1 MDFQINDE
9 LAMAKKMAKEFTEN
23 ELIPYEE
30 IAEENDGVPDDIRDM
45 IRKKANSAGLFALSV
60 PEEYGGGGLGTLG
73 HVLIIEELAKSTG
86 GLANLIPQPSRILLA
101 CNDEQKERFL
111 LPAVRGEKQECF
123 ALTEAD
129 AGSDTTAIKTKAEK
143 VGNHW
148 VINGAKCFISR
159 ADIADFAI
167 VFAVTGAGP
176 KVTCFL
182 IEKGTPGFSVGQQHK
197 TMGHRGYRQAELVF
211 EDCKVAEENI
221 LGKPHEGF
229 MLMRNW
235 LRSGRILS
243 AARCLGQAER
253 AIMLA
258 RDHAKKRI
266 QFGQPIADFQ
276 VIQFMLAE
284 CATELFMTR
293 WATYKV
299 AWDDDQ
305 GKDGREINEKA
316 AMIKYYASE
325 MAGRVV
331 DKCLQIHGGT
341 GYMKD
346 SPIERIYRNVRIE
359 RIWEGTTEVQ
369 KNIVARGLIKRGEI
383 YF

>member
-1 MDFQINDE
+1 MDFGLSNE
-9 LAMAKKMAKEFTEN
+9 LLMAKKMARDFTEN
-23 ELIPYEE
+23 ELMPYEE
-30 IAEENDGVPDDIRDM
+30 IAEENDGVPDDIRYM
-45 IRKKANSAGLFALSV
+45 IREKAKNAGLFALSI
-60 PEEYGGGGLGTLG
+60 PEEYGGGGVGTLG

-101 CNDEQKERFL
+101 CNDEQKKKFL
-111 LPAVRGEKQECF
+111 IPAVKGEKQECF
-123 ALTEAD
+123 ALTEPD
-129 AGSDTTAIKTKAEK
+129 AGSDASAIKTKAEK
-143 VGNHW
+143 MNGSW
-148 VINGAKCFISR
+148 VINGTKCFISR
-159 ADIADFAI
+159 GDIADFAI
-167 VFAVTGAGP
+167 VFAVTEAGP
-176 KVTCFL
+176 KATCFL
-182 IEKGTPGFSVGQQHK
+182 VEKGTPGFSIGQQHK

-211 EDCKVAEENI
+211 EDCRVPEENI
-221 LGKPHEGF
+221 LGNLHEGF
-229 MLMRNW
+229 TLSRNW

-253 AIMLA
+253 AVLLA
-258 RDHAKKRI
+258 REYAMKRV
-266 QFGQPIADFQ
+266 QFGQPVANFQ
-276 VIQFMLAE
+276 AIQFMLAE

-331 DKCLQIHGGT
+331 DRCLQIHGGA

-369 KNIVARGLIKRGEI
+369 KHIIGRGLIKRGEI
-383 YF
+383 HF

>member
-1 MDFQINDE
+1 MDFGLSDE
-9 LAMAKKMAKEFTEN
+9 LLMAKKMARDFTEN

-30 IAEENDGVPDDIRDM
+30 IAEENDGVPDDIRYM
-45 IRKKANSAGLFALSV
+45 IREKAKNAGLFALSI
-60 PEEYGGGGLGTLG
+60 PEEYGGGGVGTLG

-101 CNDEQKERFL
+101 CNDEQKKKFL
-111 LPAVRGEKQECF
+111 IPAVKGEKQECF
-123 ALTEAD
+123 ALTEPD
-129 AGSDTTAIKTKAEK
+129 AGSDASAIKTKAEK
-143 VGNHW
+143 MNGSW
-148 VINGAKCFISR
+148 VINGTKCFISR
-159 ADIADFAI
+159 GDIADFAI
-167 VFAVTGAGP
+167 VFAVTEAGP
-176 KVTCFL
+176 KATCFL
-182 IEKGTPGFSVGQQHK
+182 VEKGMPGFSIGQQHK

-211 EDCKVAEENI
+211 EDCRVPEENI
-221 LGKPHEGF
+221 LGNLHEGF
-229 MLMRNW
+229 TLSRNW

-253 AIMLA
+253 AILLA
-258 RDHAKKRI
+258 REYAMKRV
-266 QFGQPIADFQ
+266 QFGQPVANFQ
-276 VIQFMLAE
+276 AIQFMLAE

-331 DKCLQIHGGT
+331 DRCLQIHGGA

-369 KNIVARGLIKRGEI
+369 KHIIGRGLIKRGEI
-383 YF
+383 HF